1 MPQLVAPEMQKD
13 YCMWVIKHIDAMK
26 PSLRVNGVL
35 SAVYLRRLIPE
46 AVAAKRYPKLIQD
59 AQGLYLSA
67 CED

>member
-1 MPQLVAPEMQKD
+1 
-13 YCMWVIKHIDAMK
+13 MWVIKHIDAMK